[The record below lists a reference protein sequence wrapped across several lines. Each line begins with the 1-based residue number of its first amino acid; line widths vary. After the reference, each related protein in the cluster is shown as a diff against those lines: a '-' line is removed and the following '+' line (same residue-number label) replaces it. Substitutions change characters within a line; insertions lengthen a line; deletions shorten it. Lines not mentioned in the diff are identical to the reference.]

1 MRSAGEERSTGEG
14 TKRCL
19 TVVALRGR
27 IMVLIKACPSCR
39 LRLAGLQ
46 ASRRCDKAATGPE
59 ARVQQ
64 QVFNSTFNMRPNGIS
79 K

>member
-27 IMVLIKACPSCR
+27 IMVLIKSLPV
-39 LRLAGLQ
+39 LQ
-46 ASRRCDKAATGPE
+46 AE
-59 ARVQQ
+59 ACWTASV
-64 QVFNSTFNMRPNGIS
+64 
-79 K
+79 